1 MTDKEFLAI
10 VTERRLLGW
19 LWADTPEQAIAAG
32 TAAAEAGLTVLEV
45 PMTMTGAG
53 EVIAALARIPNI
65 LVGAGAILDL
75 SLARAAT
82 RAGAMFLAA
91 SHTDR
96 ALLKYGR
103 RRKRP
108 TLLGAATPT
117 EVYEAWRLGAA
128 AVKVYPAG
136 ALGGPD
142 YLLNLRRL
150 YPDAP
155 LLAAGAVVPDRAGA
169 YLEAGALGVYLGGA
183 LFTVDLLAQ
192 GSRERAVAD
201 VRQALNKARERR
213 PHA

>member
-1 MTDKEFLAI
+1 MTDKEFLAL
-10 VTERRLLGW
+10 VKERRLLGW
-19 LWADTPEQAIAAG
+19 LWADTPEQAISAG
-32 TAAAEAGLTVLEV
+32 TAAAEAGLTILEV

-53 EVIAALARIPNI
+53 EVIAALARVPG
-65 LVGAGAILDL
+65 LVVGAGAILDL
-75 SLARAAT
+75 ALARTAC
-82 RAGAMFLAA
+82 RAGAAFLAA

-108 TLLGAATPT
+108 TLLGGATPT

-128 AVKVYPAG
+128 AVKVYPAN
-136 ALGGPD
+136 AMGGPD
-142 YLLNLRRL
+142 YVANLRRL

-169 YLEAGALGVYLGGA
+169 YLEAGALGVYLGGS
-183 LFTVDLLAQ
+183 LFTVDLLTQ
-192 GSRERAVAD
+192 GSRERAVAE
-201 VRQALNKARERR
+201 VKQALDKARERR